1 MSPVWVYNTLQEPL
15 RQWLL
20 RTRGVLPGG
29 REVNL
34 TSEHDEFLRA
44 LRDLERGL
52 DQVEDAVKEMRQRI
66 AFLESSAGAGHDLRD
81 SVPME
86 HSPLLVQLLT
96 QTTEL
101 LQSYGNR
108 VRTTEAQALYS
119 EGLTMDEIA
128 QLFGVSRQRVSTL
141 LRNKSGQP
149 PAER

>member
-1 MSPVWVYNTLQEPL
+1 M
-15 RQWLL
+15 
-20 RTRGVLPGG
+20 
-29 REVNL
+29 NL

-52 DQVEDAVKEMRQRI
+52 DQVAEAVDDMRQRI
-66 AFLESSAGAGHDLRD
+66 RFLESAADAGHKLRD

-86 HSPLLVQLLT
+86 HSPMLVQLLT

-128 QLFGVSRQRVSTL
+128 RLFGVSRQRVSTL
-141 LRNKSGQP
+141 LRSKS
-149 PAER
+149 E